1 MENKFSGERKALIDI
16 TDYWHG
22 IIRYQLDIWNMSI
35 DLQVVQKGE
44 RQAFLTYS

>member
-1 MENKFSGERKALIDI
+1 MENKFSGERKALIEK
-16 TDYWHG
+16 TDWHG